1 MPIRSDI
8 ANQALVGQL
17 RADRGTP
24 RGGQKRAEPSA
35 TESARVVRADV
46 KPRAQEAASSRQADL
61 ATEDRV
67 EISLAANLTVEAVN
81 GILNDSVV
89 EHINK
94 AIQEAGIDQKVEETE
109 ASDVDTSPE
118 ATARRIADYS
128 AGFLDRFAAGHGGM
142 ASEATIEGFMS
153 LIRDA
158 IEVGFRQAR
167 GVLAGVTKVSDTIDQ
182 NISRTLELTHQ
193 YLDEFHQ
200 TQVEQVQSAGEED
213 TPAPTTG

>member
-24 RGGQKRAEPSA
+24 RGGQKRAEPSG

-61 ATEDRV
+61 ATKDRV

-94 AIQEAGIDQKVEETE
+94 AIQEAGIDLKVEEAE
-109 ASDVDTSPE
+109 ASGIDTSPE
-118 ATARRIADYS
+118 VTARRIADYS

-167 GVLAGVTKVSDTIDQ
+167 DVLAGVTKVSDTIDQ

-213 TPAPTTG
+213 APAPTTG

>member
-1 MPIRSDI
+1 M
-8 ANQALVGQL
+8 
-17 RADRGTP
+17 
-24 RGGQKRAEPSA
+24 
-35 TESARVVRADV
+35 VRADV

-61 ATEDRV
+61 ATKDRV

-94 AIQEAGIDQKVEETE
+94 AIQEAGIDLKVEEAE
-109 ASDVDTSPE
+109 ASGIDTSPE
-118 ATARRIADYS
+118 VTARRIADYS
-128 AGFLDRFAAGHGGM
+128 AGFLDRFAAGRGGM

-158 IEVGFRQAR
+158 IEVGFKQAR
-167 GVLAGVTKVSDTIDQ
+167 EVLAGVTKVSGTIDQ

-193 YLDEFHQ
+193 YLNEFHQ
-200 TQVEQVQSAGEED
+200 TQVEQIQSAGEENAQ
-213 TPAPTTG
+213 APTAG

>member
-24 RGGQKRAEPSA
+24 RGGQKRAEPSG

-94 AIQEAGIDQKVEETE
+94 AIQEAGIDLKVEEAE
-109 ASDVDTSPE
+109 ASGIDTSPE
-118 ATARRIADYS
+118 VTARRIADYS

-167 GVLAGVTKVSDTIDQ
+167 DVLAGVTKVSDTIDQ

-213 TPAPTTG
+213 APAPTTG